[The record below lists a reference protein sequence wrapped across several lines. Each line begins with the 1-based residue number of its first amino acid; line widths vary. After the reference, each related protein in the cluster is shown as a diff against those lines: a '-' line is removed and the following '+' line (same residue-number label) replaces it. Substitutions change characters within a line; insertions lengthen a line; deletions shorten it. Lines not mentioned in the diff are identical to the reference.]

1 MSYRI
6 CKYCIMESGIKGSE
20 LEEKHLE
27 TDEDLFDHIES
38 EHHIAVRRENET
50 EEECMKR
57 FYKQYPEAENRET
70 CKCFGRD
77 KLRRLLIIRRK
88 RGGFHN

>member
-50 EEECMKR
+50 VKECMKR
-57 FYKQYPEAENRET
+57 FYKQYPKAKNRET
-70 CKCFGRD
+70 CKCPECKIAR
-77 KLRRLLIIRRK
+77 KKVII
-88 RGGFHN
+88 NQIELN